1 MQKPRKF
8 YNADSAS
15 ALCDF
20 PARDFG
26 RNKRCIQINIP
37 LQTKLKQACCECCR
51 DRVVVDEHQRLSNK
65 NDLAGYSGR
74 DIFEQLQLLWANA
87 QIVALVGLCSKIF
100 NKTPRR

>member
-1 MQKPRKF
+1 
-8 YNADSAS
+8 
-15 ALCDF
+15 
-20 PARDFG
+20 
-26 RNKRCIQINIP
+26 
-37 LQTKLKQACCECCR
+37 
-51 DRVVVDEHQRLSNK
+51 VVDEHQRLSNK